1 MEYKALFACIFLRSF
16 PRAMLPSLDDKCS
29 PKRCWYCCNLCH
41 YCLQPVAIEC
51 YAEKKEKSHLS
62 TTLLFCSELCYS
74 LLLEPPSKFQSLFFF
89 DLRNQQTETGRFMPS
104 PILHVLKAKSSL
116 ADGNTV
122 VSIILNTGD
131 GSEGLPLGQPYVLY
145 GERSVKKA
153 TFYELLI
160 SNDCTPLECLPHS
173 CIELGSLVKSTE
185 NISHILPTAIEF
197 MGFPDL
203 NSLVSHHCST
213 QPCMDL
219 SKP

>member
-1 MEYKALFACIFLRSF
+1 
-16 PRAMLPSLDDKCS
+16 
-29 PKRCWYCCNLCH
+29 
-41 YCLQPVAIEC
+41 
-51 YAEKKEKSHLS
+51 
-62 TTLLFCSELCYS
+62 
-74 LLLEPPSKFQSLFFF
+74 
-89 DLRNQQTETGRFMPS
+89 MPS

-173 CIELGSLVKSTE
+173 CIELGSLVKCTE
-185 NISHILPTAIEF
+185 DISHILPTAIEF

-203 NSLVSHHCST
+203 NSLVSHHCSS